1 MKKIDEKKEIRKMLL
16 EKRDLMDK
24 KTVEKN
30 TSLIIENLK
39 KYVKN
44 STNIMIF
51 MDMGNEVNITKLLE
65 LYPQKNFFIPK
76 SFFTY
81 SKQGTNIPC

>member
-1 MKKIDEKKEIRKMLL
+1 MKKIDEKKEIRKILL
-16 EKRDLMDK
+16 EKRNLMNK

-39 KYVKN
+39 KYLKN

-51 MDMGNEVNITKLLE
+51 IK
-65 LYPQKNFFIPK
+65 
-76 SFFTY
+76 
-81 SKQGTNIPC
+81 

>member
-51 MDMGNEVNITKLLE
+51 MDMGNEVNITKLIE
-65 LYPQKNFFIPK
+65 LYPQKNFLFQK
-76 SFFTY
+76 FFL
-81 SKQGTNIPC
+81 KEK